1 ALTVDTV
8 APTVTIA
15 TVAGDDI
22 INNAEQLAGQT
33 ISGTTTAEVGQTVT
47 VTFNGQSWTA
57 TVGSGGSWSVFIPAQ
72 QFAGLS
78 DGSYTISATVSDQAG
93 NPGSASRGVTLN
105 GDVPSVTINTFAGDD
120 VVNAA
125 EHGSSL
131 VISGTTTAPVGQ
143 TLTLTL
149 NGKTYTTTVQ
159 TGGSWSYTLGS
170 VDVTALADGNAY
182 VINASVSNAIGNTG
196 SSNHTITVD
205 LSAPAMGINIDS
217 LQADTG
223 LSSSDFITSVS
234 PVVVNG
240 SLTAALASNET
251 AQISIDG
258 GVTWTTLTV
267 TGTTWRYNDS
277 RTLTD
282 GSYLYQVRVIDA
294 AGNVGATDSQNVVID
309 TIAPDPAVKTIAINA
324 ITTDTGLITNDFVT
338 SDTTLAV
345 SGTLGAALSS
355 GEFAQISIDG
365 GTTWQNLS
373 VSGLTWTYLDGRT
386 LSDGNYNYQVRVI
399 DTAGNIGATAS
410 QIVTVDTTAPL
421 ASKTIAIAGISDDT
435 GLSSSDFVTRDTT
448 LTVRGTLGAALAAD
462 ERAQISLDGGV
473 TWTTLTVI
481 GTSWSYA
488 DGRTL
493 TDGTWNYTV
502 RVVDLAGNVGQTAT
516 QNVV

>member
-1 ALTVDTV
+1 MPLR
-8 APTVTIA
+8 
-15 TVAGDDI
+15 
-22 INNAEQLAGQT
+22 
-33 ISGTTTAEVGQTVT
+33 
-47 VTFNGQSWTA
+47 F
-57 TVGSGGSWSVFIPAQ
+57 F
-72 QFAGLS
+72 
-78 DGSYTISATVSDQAG
+78 SAA
-93 NPGSASRGVTLN
+93 RGVHNTLSRYR
-105 GDVPSVTINTFAGDD
+105 VKHFFAF
-120 VVNAA
+120 
-125 EHGSSL
+125 
-131 VISGTTTAPVGQ
+131 P
-143 TLTLTL
+143 
-149 NGKTYTTTVQ
+149 TTVQ

-170 VDVTALADGNAY
+170 ADVTALADGNAY

-282 GSYLYQVRVIDA
+282 GNYLYQVRVIDA

-309 TIAPDPAVKTIAINA
+309 TIAPDPAVKTIAISA

-345 SGTLGAALSS
+345 SGTLGAALSA

-386 LSDGNYNYQVRVI
+386 LTDGNYNYQVRVI

-448 LTVRGTLGAALAAD
+448 LTVRGTT
-462 ERAQISLDGGV
+462 ES
-473 TWTTLTVI
+473 I
-481 GTSWSYA
+481 G
-488 DGRTL
+488 
-493 TDGTWNYTV
+493 
-502 RVVDLAGNVGQTAT
+502 
-516 QNVV
+516 